1 MSELKKLETTG
12 YSSKLDEIA
21 KNDTEVFLKV
31 KLSGRRTFGEY
42 EFEPKNG
49 FAVHFGNH
57 IDVLDLDKCDV
68 YQLDQ
73 PQFNENQQ
81 MLSGSELIGVIY
93 SQLLEDFGFGY
104 IEKDLWMIAENLSE
118 KIANDQPQLNE
129 NQQIVLEWLK
139 EEKTNSSLTA
149 FDCIYSFIYGNPEDL
164 VTQIWSELNEKEEGQ
179 VLEAFG
185 KWAQE
190 QGEE

>member
-1 MSELKKLETTG
+1 MNELKKLETTG

-49 FAVHFGNH
+49 FAVHFGNY

-73 PQFNENQQ
+73 PQ
-81 MLSGSELIGVIY
+81 
-93 SQLLEDFGFGY
+93 
-104 IEKDLWMIAENLSE
+104 
-118 KIANDQPQLNE
+118 LNE
-129 NQQIVLEWLK
+129 NQQIVLDWLK
-139 EEKTNSSLTA
+139 EEQTK
-149 FDCIYSFIYGNPEDL
+149 NPELTIFGTLAVLFDESENRFMNLDVIDALNDL
-164 VTQIWSELNEKEEGQ
+164 SNSQQAGVFQ
-179 VLEAFG
+179 AFSQ
-185 KWAQE
+185 WALE

>member
-49 FAVHFGNH
+49 FAVKFGNH
-57 IDVLDLDKCDV
+57 IDVLNLDKCDV
-68 YQLDQ
+68 YQL
-73 PQFNENQQ
+73 E
-81 MLSGSELIGVIY
+81 
-93 SQLLEDFGFGY
+93 
-104 IEKDLWMIAENLSE
+104 
-118 KIANDQPQLNE
+118 QPQLNE

-139 EEKTNSSLTA
+139 NIFNSPIIINPIAVVFALHNELVKDNEIDAVEAYEEMG
-149 FDCIYSFIYGNPEDL
+149 F
-164 VTQIWSELNEKEEGQ
+164 EEEIQ
-179 VLEAFG
+179 VLQAFIQ
-185 KWAQE
+185 WALEQE
-190 QGEE
+190 EE

>member
-49 FAVHFGNH
+49 FAVYFGNH

-73 PQFNENQQ
+73 PQ
-81 MLSGSELIGVIY
+81 
-93 SQLLEDFGFGY
+93 
-104 IEKDLWMIAENLSE
+104 
-118 KIANDQPQLNE
+118 LNE

-139 EEKTNSSLTA
+139 EYMLDDSDFYNTVYASKQLYSYGVPYGEESEA
-149 FDCIYSFIYGNPEDL
+149 FTKLNNR
-164 VTQIWSELNEKEEGQ
+164 ELAQ
-179 VLEAFG
+179 VLELFS

-190 QGEE
+190 QEEKQ

>member
-1 MSELKKLETTG
+1 MNVSELKKLETTG

-73 PQFNENQQ
+73 PQ
-81 MLSGSELIGVIY
+81 
-93 SQLLEDFGFGY
+93 
-104 IEKDLWMIAENLSE
+104 
-118 KIANDQPQLNE
+118 LNE

-139 EEKTNSSLTA
+139 EEKNNSKLTA

-164 VTQIWSELNEKEEGQ
+164 VTETWAELNAKEEAQ

-185 KWAQE
+185 QWVLEQE
-190 QGEE
+190 EE

>member
-1 MSELKKLETTG
+1 MNVSELKKLETTG

-73 PQFNENQQ
+73 PQ
-81 MLSGSELIGVIY
+81 
-93 SQLLEDFGFGY
+93 
-104 IEKDLWMIAENLSE
+104 
-118 KIANDQPQLNE
+118 LNE

-139 EEKTNSSLTA
+139 GMCPAKLGVSAMVTAYCLVDDNINDNWQEYSDEIPEHIEALQELSVAEEN
-149 FDCIYSFIYGNPEDL
+149 
-164 VTQIWSELNEKEEGQ
+164 Q
-179 VLEAFG
+179 VLEVFAN
-185 KWAQE
+185 WALEQE
-190 QGEE
+190 EE